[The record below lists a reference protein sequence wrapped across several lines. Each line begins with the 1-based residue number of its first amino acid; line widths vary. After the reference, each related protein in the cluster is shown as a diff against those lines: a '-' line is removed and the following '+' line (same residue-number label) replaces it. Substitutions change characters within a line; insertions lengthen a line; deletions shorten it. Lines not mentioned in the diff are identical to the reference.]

1 MTGSDEIFT
10 VVCFQITLTGW
21 TVRQL
26 CQEDERENW
35 QKVIVSIMDDDDVYE
50 LRCTK
55 RRSAMFA
62 AMR

>member
-1 MTGSDEIFT
+1 
-10 VVCFQITLTGW
+10 
-21 TVRQL
+21 VRQL

-55 RRSAMFA
+55 RRAAMFSAMF
-62 AMR
+62 